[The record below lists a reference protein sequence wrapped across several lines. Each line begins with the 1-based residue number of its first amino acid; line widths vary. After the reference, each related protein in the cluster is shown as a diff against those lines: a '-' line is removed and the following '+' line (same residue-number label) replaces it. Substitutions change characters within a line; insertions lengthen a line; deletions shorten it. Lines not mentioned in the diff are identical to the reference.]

1 MNVNDGRIAK
11 EVMDIRGVAA
21 YLGLG
26 KSKDLRFDPRT
37 ENSRRRG
44 SAVNTGFPKE
54 LIDAWLR
61 DSVIT
66 RPDGDPP
73 AAEEGALHVV
83 GNGRDRRPTVMEIPT
98 DGAPPLLF
106 FSQMLKSFS

>member
-26 KSKDLRFDPRT
+26 KSKIYGLIRERKIPASRIGRQYRF
-37 ENSRRRG
+37 S
-44 SAVNTGFPKE
+44 KE

-73 AAEEGALHVV
+73 AAEGAPSTSSETGGTV
-83 GNGRDRRPTVMEIPT
+83 DRR
-98 DGAPPLLF
+98 
-106 FSQMLKSFS
+106 